1 MEFDGYAIGGV
12 SVGEPE
18 SEMMRAIESSE
29 PFLPADRP
37 RYAMGLGTPA
47 QMVEMVARG
56 IDMFDTVLPTRLAR
70 NGTAFTEIETVNLKN
85 NPYRLDER
93 PIEEDCA
100 CATCRTF
107 TRGYIRHLI
116 KAEEILGLR
125 LITMHNLHFYLNLMH
140 RIRAA
145 LDDESFPAF
154 RERFVANYVRHSPEN
169 GCAG

>member
-1 MEFDGYAIGGV
+1 
-12 SVGEPE
+12 
-18 SEMMRAIESSE
+18 
-29 PFLPADRP
+29 
-37 RYAMGLGTPA
+37 
-47 QMVEMVARG
+47 
-56 IDMFDTVLPTRLAR
+56 VLPTRLAR